1 MQLWRHIRLLVHAC
15 RSSAARAMAL
25 GGTSLGGRN
34 IMPPIHSTTVLTYL
48 CVTTK
53 ACSRCLQGLL
63 DCS

>member
-25 GGTSLGGRN
+25 GGKSLIGRN
-34 IMPPIHSTTVLTYL
+34 MPPMSSTTVLTYL

>member
-48 CVTTK
+48 CVTY
-53 ACSRCLQGLL
+53 QGVQ
-63 DCS
+63 